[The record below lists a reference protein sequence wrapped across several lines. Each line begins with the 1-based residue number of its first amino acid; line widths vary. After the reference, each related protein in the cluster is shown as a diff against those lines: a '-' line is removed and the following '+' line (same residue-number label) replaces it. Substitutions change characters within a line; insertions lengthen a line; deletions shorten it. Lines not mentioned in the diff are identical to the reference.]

1 MFRLHVTNRN
11 GFLQKTFNLTK
22 DDPDPAPE
30 LLPLAALLAYVK
42 EGKKQLVQVFMQR
55 LKNPQNKLA
64 CMTVLKYCLSN
75 GGPGGRIECL
85 LSAEEIQTLKRICL
99 QDTFCKTQ
107 NFKIQSLGL
116 LF

>member
-1 MFRLHVTNRN
+1 
-11 GFLQKTFNLTK
+11 
-22 DDPDPAPE
+22 
-30 LLPLAALLAYVK
+30 
-42 EGKKQLVQVFMQR
+42 
-55 LKNPQNKLA
+55 
-64 CMTVLKYCLSN
+64 MTVLKYCLSN